1 MKKSTTFFFFLM
13 LGLLQDTFSQTT
25 GLDLSFGT
33 GGFVSTDV
41 NTHDDEANDILIQP
55 DGKVLVAGTAIL
67 QSYSKFA
74 VIRYN
79 ADGTIDSTFADN
91 GIATANVGP
100 VNDKGTSLALQNDGK
115 ILLAGNYG
123 WNFYN
128 DPAIVRFN
136 SNGTIDSTFGDNG
149 YSRFI
154 ISNQYDEFND
164 IALQNDGKIVVGGR
178 TWLNN
183 SYNFLIARILPSG
196 AIDSS
201 FGVNGMVVTDFLN
214 SNDCIHSLL
223 IQSDGRILVSGNT
236 EPGASYFAAARYFS
250 NGTPDPSFGI
260 GGKLFIGT
268 GSRYDVSYGMSL
280 TADSSIILAGSHGS
294 GNIYNYQ
301 VAKLTKFGVLDS
313 TFGTDGIKLIPVT
326 VPADHLKDVL
336 VQKDGKI
343 VAAGMADGDALI
355 LRLTANGALDNSFG
369 NQGIYIGNNGGSEG
383 RLNAITQL
391 ADSSIIACGYTKPG
405 NNFDVFLVK
414 FLNNIPT
421 GIVQHDK
428 RSFPISLYPNPA
440 TGFVMVDLPLMEQPT
455 ALINIYNESGKL
467 VHQQQF
473 EIYNSSARIDLD
485 NNLAPGL
492 YILRISCDG
501 KTASQKFM
509 IN

>member
-1 MKKSTTFFFFLM
+1 MKKSTILFFFLV

-33 GGFVSTDV
+33 GGYVSTDV
-41 NTHDDEANDILIQP
+41 NTHDDEANDILVQP
-55 DGKVLVAGTAIL
+55 DGKIVIGGSAIL
-67 QSYSKFA
+67 QSYSKFS

-79 ADGTIDSTFADN
+79 SNGSIDSTFADN

-128 DPAIVRFN
+128 DPAVVRFN
-136 SNGTIDSTFGDNG
+136 SDGTIDSTFGDNG

-164 IALQNDGKIVVGGR
+164 MALQSDGKIVVGGR
-178 TWLNN
+178 TWQNN

-196 AIDSS
+196 VIDSS
-201 FGVNGMVVTDFLN
+201 FGLNGMVVTDFLN

-223 IQSDGRILVSGNT
+223 IQADGKILVSGNT
-236 EPGASYFAAARYFS
+236 EPGASYFAAARYHS
-250 NGTPDPSFGI
+250 NGAPDQSFGI

-268 GSRYDVSYGMSL
+268 GSRYDISYGMSL
-280 TADSSIILAGSHGS
+280 TADSSIILAGSNGS
-294 GNIYNYQ
+294 GNIYSYQ

-313 TFGTDGIKLIPVT
+313 TFGSDGIKQVPVS

-336 VQKDGKI
+336 VQNDGKI
-343 VAAGMADGDALI
+343 IATGMADHDAFM
-355 LRLTANGALDNSFG
+355 LRLTANGSLDNSFG
-369 NQGIYIGNNGGSEG
+369 NQGIYTGNNGGSEG
-383 RLNAITQL
+383 RLNAVTQL
-391 ADSSIIACGYTKPG
+391 DDSSIIACGFTKPG
-405 NNFDVFLVK
+405 NNFDLFLVK
-414 FLNNIPT
+414 FLNNLPT
-421 GIVQHDK
+421 AIMQHDK
-428 RSFPISLYPNPA
+428 RNFPISLYPNPA
-440 TGFVMVDLPLMEQPT
+440 TGFVMIDVPFTEQPS
-455 ALINIYNESGKL
+455 AIIDIYNESGRL

-485 NNLAPGL
+485 KNLAPGL
-492 YILRISCDG
+492 YILKISCDG
-501 KTASQKFM
+501 KTASQKFI